1 VKDTMGLATLWKRY
15 VTDQVAAAD
24 LAEPLP
30 PGRIS
35 QRARVTVVYA
45 VGALVLVAMNYGVLS
60 GQNQQAM
67 AAALIDA
74 VQGFWPEAGA
84 TLDRHRELVRM
95 LMWIFGALTMYFVV
109 PALVVRV
116 VFGHPLAEYGLA
128 LRGFVKHLSLYL
140 VLFLP
145 VFGLVFVVAGSG
157 DFQRKYPLYHD
168 PVGWADLLVWELGY
182 AIQFFSLEF
191 FFRGFL
197 VHGVRDKLG
206 AAGVF
211 AMVLPYVM
219 IHFSKPLYET
229 IGAIIA
235 GSVLGILSLRTR
247 SIAGGVFIHTA
258 VAWTMDLAAL
268 AHRPTLFPP

>member
-1 VKDTMGLATLWKRY
+1 MALASLWKRY
-15 VTDQVAAAD
+15 VTDQIAAAD
-24 LAEPLP
+24 ASPSLP

-35 QRARVTVVYA
+35 ERARVLVVYA
-45 VGALVLVAMNYGVLS
+45 VGALVLVAMNYGVLN
-60 GQNQQAM
+60 GNNQQAM
-67 AAALIDA
+67 AGALIAGVSDL
-74 VQGFWPEAGA
+74 WPDLGE
-84 TLDRHRELVRM
+84 TLARHRELVRM
-95 LMWIFGALTMYFVV
+95 LMWIAGAFTMYFIV

-116 VFGHPLAEYGLA
+116 IFGHRLSDYGLA
-128 LRGFVKHLSLYL
+128 ARGFVKHLSLYL
-140 VLFLP
+140 LLFLP
-145 VFGLVFVVAGSG
+145 VFALVFVVAGSA

-168 PVGWADLLVWELGY
+168 PAGWADLLVWELGY

-229 IGAIIA
+229 LGAIVA
-235 GSVLGILSLRTR
+235 GSVLGILSLRTG

-268 AHRPTLFPP
+268 THRPTLFP